1 MKADAMN
8 DATDRAPSGVDP
20 ASPVGPLQLRIMHAM
35 WHQGP
40 GTVHDLRERLQAEA
54 GAPKLAY
61 TTYLT
66 VMRNLVRRGLLA
78 QQRGT
83 GKAHMFS
90 AAIPEDTY
98 KATVLRRLF
107 EEYCNSDQG
116 VLMRYLQLE
125 SGVASSA

>member
-1 MKADAMN
+1 MIDPIE
-8 DATDRAPSGVDP
+8 RPSSGIDP
-20 ASPVGPLQLRIMHAM
+20 AAPVGPLQLRIMHAM
-35 WHQGP
+35 WRQGP
-40 GTVHDLRERLQAEA
+40 GTVHDLRERLQSET

-83 GKAHMFS
+83 GKAHTFS

-107 EEYCNSDQG
+107 EEYCGSDHS
-116 VLMRYLQLE
+116 VLMRYLQPE
-125 SGVASSA
+125 ASLAST